1 MQILAS
7 NHVDAVVLYW
17 TALLPAT
24 GESGTIEGV
33 LSGIAIQDHTQIT
46 RTFY

>member
-7 NHVDAVVLYW
+7 NHVDAVALYW
-17 TALLPAT
+17 LTVRPVT

-33 LSGIAIQDHTQIT
+33 LSGIAIQDHT
-46 RTFY
+46 